1 MDKLTKFRADIKV
14 EVEKAEGE
22 GYKPKPNVVKW
33 LMMFMSSRINGKLR
47 KEPLQRQRSLCINV
61 AQVAVFM
68 KKVEHIS
75 VTSIEDQPAAEKN
88 LHKIQQ
94 LLEDDKVCIVGVLG
108 TGGVGKTT
116 LVKNLNNEL
125 LKANVSSSKQSFGVV
140 FWVTVPK
147 LPIEIRNVQGQIAS
161 RLDLEIDNNGS
172 VERTAGKINARIKQE
187 NSFFLILDDV
197 WDAINLNDVGGPQ
210 PVVPAR
216 SKVIITTRSLEVC
229 RQMRTDIEMNVTH

>member
-1 MDKLTKFRADIKV
+1 MEKLTKFRADIKV

-22 GYKPKPNVVKW
+22 GYTPKPNVVKW

-61 AQVAVFM
+61 AQV
-68 KKVEHIS
+68 
-75 VTSIEDQPAAEKN
+75 
-88 LHKIQQ
+88 
-94 LLEDDKVCIVGVLG
+94 CIVGELG

-172 VERTAGKINARIKQE
+172 VGRTADKINARIKQE

-197 WDAINLNDVGGPQ
+197 WDVINLNDVGGPQ

-229 RQMRTDIEMNVTH
+229 RQMRTDIEMNVTTLKEEEL

>member
-1 MDKLTKFRADIKV
+1 MEKLTKFRADIKV

-61 AQVAVFM
+61 AQVAVF
-68 KKVEHIS
+68 
-75 VTSIEDQPAAEKN
+75 
-88 LHKIQQ
+88 
-94 LLEDDKVCIVGVLG
+94 VCIVGVLG

-197 WDAINLNDVGGPQ
+197 WDVINLNDVGGPQ

-216 SKVIITTRSLEVC
+216 SKVIINTRSLEVC
-229 RQMRTDIEMNVTH
+229 RQMRTDIEMNVTTLKEEEL

>member
-1 MDKLTKFRADIKV
+1 
-14 EVEKAEGE
+14 
-22 GYKPKPNVVKW
+22 
-33 LMMFMSSRINGKLR
+33 
-47 KEPLQRQRSLCINV
+47 
-61 AQVAVFM
+61 M
-68 KKVEHIS
+68 KKVEHIP

-172 VERTAGKINARIKQE
+172 VERTGRQNQCKDQARKQ
-187 NSFFLILDDV
+187 FL
-197 WDAINLNDVGGPQ
+197 
-210 PVVPAR
+210 
-216 SKVIITTRSLEVC
+216 SHTR
-229 RQMRTDIEMNVTH
+229 